1 MSGVRVAPRQ
11 EWDDLK
17 LEESFCRASTVGQSA
32 GATKLSAHSLS
43 CSCLR
48 IVGGWERDAASIIPC
63 HTDLDMDHTIDPS
76 VQQHL
81 NVSNFEVYLS
91 RPPLDT
97 VC

>member
-48 IVGGWERDAASIIPC
+48 IVGGWERDAASIIQPHGFGHGPHC
-63 HTDLDMDHTIDPS
+63 RSL
-76 VQQHL
+76 
-81 NVSNFEVYLS
+81 
-91 RPPLDT
+91 RPAT
-97 VC
+97 S